1 MIYFTSIKI
10 KYSSN
15 KECIFFLSNID
26 LKSMM
31 KTSCSILPSCMM
43 TRSGLCEWHNW
54 KFLTEACN
62 IGTLSQCTVW
72 NYRVIFVISQCPSSS
87 DQSSQ
92 IEAPLTTF
100 VKVTYRCGANWLT
113 PSTCLL
119 CIFLCRWRHKG
130 QYNSCLSTESSTYI
144 YLKCSHSAGTD

>member
-10 KYSSN
+10 KYSSK

-100 VKVTYRCGANWLT
+100 VKVTNVVGQTNWPPPLAYCA
-113 PSTCLL
+113 S
-119 CIFLCRWRHKG
+119 F
-130 QYNSCLSTESSTYI
+130 
-144 YLKCSHSAGTD
+144 SAGGDTRDNTTPVCQQRAQHTSI